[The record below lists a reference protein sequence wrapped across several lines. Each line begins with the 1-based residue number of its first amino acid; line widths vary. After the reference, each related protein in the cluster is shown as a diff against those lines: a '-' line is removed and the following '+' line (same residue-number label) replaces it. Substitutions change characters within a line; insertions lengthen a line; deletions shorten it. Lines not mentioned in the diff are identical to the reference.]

1 VNHLHSNLSQI
12 SAKRSNTKLTSW
24 LQSKAYSPRPRRNLV
39 CISCY
44 HSRCHKKFISIIFSI
59 ALTAPRQVWWTLAII
74 SRVEDRWLPNLNCVN
89 LNIRWMK
96 THRTAEDCVNSVII
110 SSIFIGIFYAL
121 GPMVWYQMF
130 EYAIGHWLQK
140 ATEHMIGCVL
150 CSPGCFSLF
159 RGKAL
164 MDDSVMRKY
173 TTASKEARHYVQ
185 YDQGTL

>member
-1 VNHLHSNLSQI
+1 
-12 SAKRSNTKLTSW
+12 
-24 LQSKAYSPRPRRNLV
+24 
-39 CISCY
+39 
-44 HSRCHKKFISIIFSI
+44 
-59 ALTAPRQVWWTLAII
+59 
-74 SRVEDRWLPNLNCVN
+74 
-89 LNIRWMK
+89 
-96 THRTAEDCVNSVII
+96 
-110 SSIFIGIFYAL
+110 
-121 GPMVWYQMF
+121 MVWYQMF

-185 YDQGTL
+185 YDQGTFSLLAGSFVTLPRRFAC